1 MKGNTKAKAPL
12 VVAFVAALGVTLTAS
27 PALAKSAAWC
37 PEQARATCERPK
49 PDKPPAK
56 APKQAQPKIQP
67 TQTKDAYGNTA
78 YRSGNSLM
86 S

>member
-1 MKGNTKAKAPL
+1 MKGNTKRGAPF

-27 PALAKSAAWC
+27 SAPAKTAAWC

-49 PDKPPAK
+49 PDKPPVK
-56 APKQAQPKIQP
+56 VPKQARPKLQPVQA
-67 TQTKDAYGNTA
+67 KDAYGNTVF
-78 YRSGNSLM
+78 RSGGWSM